1 MNAYSYRENPD
12 VPSFEDDRAVLV
24 FDGYCVMC
32 SGFMR
37 FIIRHDRQLNF
48 RLLPAQSPI
57 GEALYAHYGLKSGD
71 YDSVLLL
78 KDGNIRVKWDASISV
93 FEGLGWPWKIASISR
108 ILPKPFANSLYDFVA
123 KNRFK
128 WFGRR
133 DVCMIPTAEDREH
146 FL

>member
-78 KDGNIRVKWDASISV
+78 KDGNIRVKWDASIGV

-108 ILPKPFANSLYDFVA
+108 ILPKPLANSLYDFVA